1 MNILF
6 LLAGKSSSD
15 HMNDGFKISTCR
27 TALYIIRLLRKQGH
41 RAVCHTRNI
50 EEVDYGYLDFFKP
63 DIVCLPAK
71 PDEKLIEWAKN
82 SGAKIGMGIG
92 EFHSKSA
99 NSCMNKYQ
107 YLDFI
112 VFGGEPYNTWVEL
125 AKSIESGKGFKDIKG
140 LVYRNGSEI
149 IENAGSCDFDIND
162 FNDLEVALPGN
173 NDAAT
178 ITTSLGCVG
187 NCTFCSEKL
196 FHKKWQGRDVNK
208 VIEEIKKYTDNGHY
222 HFEFADTAIESP
234 DIKLER
240 LTKLC
245 KGIIALNKPIFY
257 KALFRPDFS
266 RKATTEIMDLLVK
279 SGLYYAFIGVESG
292 NDEDLKLF
300 NKRCTVQEAKDT
312 VRLFEKYGVHTGI
325 GFIMFH
331 PFSTIESLTANI
343 DLLDDLGKAD
353 FNTIFTFY
361 RSNEI
366 DRLTSITKKEGLYY
380 ENGYTWRFKDDKV
393 SQIFTFIRFYFETMR
408 PILDEYDKL
417 LRLQGWYHH
426 LEKKYA
432 EDSEKSDALKAYFK
446 RTESIKQAMSIR
458 ICIWF
463 RKLLE
468 IAKEGFNNEKAVSVS
483 LSLLNE
489 EMITETT
496 NYINCEKKK
505 LEKILGMSE

>member
-71 PDEKLIEWAKN
+71 PDEKLIGWAKN
-82 SGAKIGMGIG
+82 SGAKIGMGMG

-149 IENAGSCDFDIND
+149 IENAGSYDFDIND
-162 FNDLEVALPGN
+162 LNDLDIALPGCDN
-173 NDAAT
+173 AAT
-178 ITTSLGCVG
+178 ITTSLGCIGV
-187 NCTFCSEKL
+187 CTFCNNKL
-196 FHKKWQGRDVNK
+196 LHKKWQGRDVDK

-222 HFEFADTAIESP
+222 RFEFADAELEAP

-245 KGIIALNKPIFY
+245 KGIIALDKPIY
-257 KALFRPDFS
+257 YSALFRPDFS
-266 RKATTEIMDLLVK
+266 RKATPEIMDLLVK
-279 SGLYYAFIGVESG
+279 SGLYHAFIGVESG
-292 NDEDLKLF
+292 SQKDLDLF

-312 VRLFEKYGVHTGI
+312 VRLFEKYGIYTDI
-325 GFIMFH
+325 GFLMFQ
-331 PFSTIESLTANI
+331 PFSTIESLSLNV

-361 RSNEI
+361 RTNFN
-366 DRLTSITKKEGLYY
+366 DRLTMKAKEEGLYD
-380 ENGYTWRFKDDKV
+380 ENIQTWRFKDDNVYK
-393 SQIFTFIRFYFETMR
+393 IFSFIRFYFESMR
-408 PILDEYDKL
+408 PVLDEYDKSL
-417 LRLQGWYHH
+417 GQGFYQY
-426 LEKKYA
+426 LEKKHT